1 MNRTRATHNTAWSST
16 ALFLSVTL
24 ICTALLLIT
33 GPPVASTPAWH
44 VVDGRAMP
52 DPPLD
57 NAIFGVSCPS
67 SGSCVAVGQEGN
79 RSFQETLVQT
89 LVNGTWRVT
98 PSPMTPSPFVVDSL
112 TGVSCRSR
120 GACSAVGSAMDV
132 TGTRER
138 TLVETRRNGTW
149 VTVPSPDTTSALN
162 SLSGVSCASATSC
175 VAVGQYGSPGS
186 QGTLV
191 ETLSNG
197 TWRRTPSPEAAQ
209 PYVVN
214 FLNAVSCSAP
224 AHCVAAGFAATPDAM
239 ESRTLIETFAG
250 STWRVT
256 PSPDTGAAINQLF
269 GLWCTS
275 STSCVAVGD
284 SGTIGSQ
291 RALVETLSGGAWK
304 ISPSPGTKPGLDV
317 LLSAWCGHSS
327 CVAGGYAMNLAGTEA
342 KTLIE
347 SRVDG
352 SWEISPT
359 PNTTSPLNEFN
370 GFSCNT
376 ACYAVGLSG
385 TDNAQK
391 ALIESN

>member
-1 MNRTRATHNTAWSST
+1 LHRTRAAHNTAWST
-16 ALFLSVTL
+16 TTIFLSVTL
-24 ICTALLLIT
+24 VCTPLLLT
-33 GPPVASTPAWH
+33 AGPRVASTAAWH
-44 VVDGRAMP
+44 IVDGRAMP

-57 NAIFGVSCPS
+57 NMIFGVSCPS
-67 SGSCVAVGQEGN
+67 SRSCVAVGQEGN
-79 RSFQETLVQT
+79 RSFQATLVQT
-89 LVNGTWRVT
+89 LSKGMWRVT
-98 PSPMTPSPFVVDSL
+98 PSPMAPSPFLVDSL
-112 TGVSCRSR
+112 TAVSCPSG
-120 GACSAVGSAMDV
+120 GACSAVGSAADV
-132 TGTRER
+132 SGTKER

-149 VTVPSPDTTSALN
+149 VMAPSPNTTSATN

-175 VAVGQYGSPGS
+175 VAVGQYGSPNS

-191 ETLSNG
+191 ETLSDG
-197 TWRRTPSPEAAQ
+197 TWRRTPSPDAAQ

-214 FLNAVSCSAP
+214 FLNAVSCSSP

-239 ESRTLIETFAG
+239 ESRTLIETWAG
-250 STWRVT
+250 GTWRVT

-275 STSCVAVGD
+275 ATSCVAVGN
-284 SGTIGSQ
+284 SGSIGAQ

-304 ISPSPGTKPGLDV
+304 ITRSPGTKLGLDV

-327 CVAGGYAMNLAGTEA
+327 CVAAGYAMNSAGTEA

-347 SRVDG
+347 SRIDG

-370 GFSCNT
+370 GFSCST
-376 ACYAVGLSG
+376 TCYAVGLSG

-391 ALIESN
+391 ALIESD